1 MDNDYCPYCH
11 EHIIVGWKNIV
22 AYLDHI
28 GAKKIHGISQRNLY
42 EMEKSLGFPI
52 FRQRYGRV
60 ALHTK
65 DYRDWLRRFQ
75 EKGQW
80 WPKGRRG
87 RNPELRRAQQE
98 ELARHRE
105 GEV

>member
-1 MDNDYCPYCH
+1 MSLDNGCPYCH
-11 EHIIVGWKNIV
+11 EQIIKGWDNIV
-22 AYLDHI
+22 AYLNHI
-28 GAKKIHGISQRNLY
+28 GAKVIHGTSQRNLH
-42 EMEKSLGFPI
+42 EMERTLGFPV
-52 FRQRYGRV
+52 FRTRYGRV

-87 RNPELRRAQQE
+87 SKLRRERRA
-98 ELARHRE
+98 ELAKERE
-105 GEV
+105 GEQ